1 MKKVLCPVL
10 IALALF
16 GASNSWGAPFVALGA
31 KGKAVAVG
39 TSAVAVAAACGLVA
53 ENKGGSEDGGI
64 AANRNTTTTT
74 RTK

>member
-10 IALALF
+10 VALALF

-39 TSAVAVAAACGLVA
+39 TSAVAIAAACGLVA
-53 ENKGGSEDGGI
+53 ENQGGEDGI
-64 AANRNTTTTT
+64 SATTTTTT

>member
-10 IALALF
+10 VALALF

-39 TSAVAVAAACGLVA
+39 TSVVAVAAACGLVA
-53 ENKGGSEDGGI
+53 ENKGGGEDGVSL
-64 AANRNTTTTT
+64 NPTTTTVT